1 MADAYNVDVA
11 LSVLE
16 RMDAIAESMDPPA
29 RAVFEDLTAEPGE
42 LPRLMLQPTSTEAYT
57 RRYVQGA
64 PLEAFPFNAVLRVA
78 AVSEGDRLAAFKW
91 LADLG
96 RAFEDGPLEVPG
108 ATVYLHR
115 ASTIP
120 TCLGRTERFEDWQI
134 SFSVMYKIKEA

>member
-11 LSVLE
+11 LAVLE

-108 ATVYLHR
+108 ATVFMHR
-115 ASTIP
+115 MATIP

-134 SFSVMYKIKEA
+134 QFSVIYKIKEA